1 MTEKIWMGGIY
12 VKNEGGYEIILKS
25 LNHYKNRLKT
35 LDESPELKDAAAMF
49 ASVLNQQAR
58 KTVPKINEVIEKIHK
73 GLKETQSMN
82 DLQEEKQFLEK
93 ALTCYESDIHK
104 AEDTGHEYFVKLV
117 GDMVEA
123 RNDLKIIEKALEK
136 INDFSE

>member
-1 MTEKIWMGGIY
+1 MTEKIWIGGIY

-35 LDESPELKDAAAMF
+35 LNESPELKEAAAMF
-49 ASVLNQQAR
+49 ASVLNQQAM

-73 GLKETQSMN
+73 SLEDAQDMN
-82 DLQEEKQFLEK
+82 ELEEERQFLEK

-117 GDMVEA
+117 GDMEEA
-123 RNDLKIIEKALEK
+123 RNDLGIIKTALEK